1 MRICGAPL
9 LSLCAA
15 SLCVFPLSP
24 GLHGHG
30 GVLRNHALD
39 NHGTDTAPR
48 RCRRRKGKKNLLH
61 LHIKQ
66 LSLCL
71 KQRLNIDCSLFFYF
85 ITLNLLAV
93 TFVMSLTTAWRLYVW
108 SLIYQYPRTA
118 EKKLLKLFV
127 YPFLWLYRCHSNP
140 PAAHSLLCFCPAG
153 VPGVAHSWRAVLSLS
168 FPLMCP
174 LSGSF
179 SVLVSFVISAGI
191 IVPRFGVIYH
201 RRPRRR
207 HTSNHGGRVS
217 TWKQIRGKAG
227 VHLNKNM

>member
-1 MRICGAPL
+1 MAPL
-9 LSLCAA
+9 FFLS
-15 SLCVFPLSP
+15 VPPLSVSFLFLP
-24 GLHGHG
+24 ACT
-30 GVLRNHALD
+30 VTVAFCV
-39 NHGTDTAPR
+39 TT
-48 RCRRRKGKKNLLH
+48 LLIITVPIPLLVTVEDEKDSIVH
-61 LHIKQ
+61 F
-66 LSLCL
+66 S
-71 KQRLNIDCSLFFYF
+71 F
-85 ITLNLLAV
+85 ITLNFSPRCCLLVKASLSVLSV

-108 SLIYQYPRTA
+108 SLIHQYPRTA
-118 EKKLLKLFV
+118 ENKLLKLFV

-153 VPGVAHSWRAVLSLS
+153 VPGVAHSWRAVLPLS

-191 IVPRFGVIYH
+191 IIPRFGVIYH